1 MFRALKKVTSL
12 PKRVLYAFFFEQK
25 KENQKKEAKIKLG
38 FLK

>member
-1 MFRALKKVTSL
+1 MVRARKKVLSVC
-12 PKRVLYAFFFEQK
+12 KWVLYAFFFEQK